1 MGLLV
6 ALAICFYLYS
16 IPNEAPEPESTVI
29 VADAA
34 TQPKTLHIPTLE
46 LTAPIIALGIDDTGE
61 FVAPD
66 SGHEVGWYL
75 GGGYPGSNDP
85 AQAVLLSGHLTGPDG
100 QPAVFADLDQLQ
112 PGEIIL
118 IGREDNTVFSYTVAE
133 IYTMPLP
140 EIDMAA
146 LMASASSEQEGVTLI
161 TCAGG
166 YDEAQATYA
175 QRLIVRAVL
184 ENEH

>member
-1 MGLLV
+1 MLV
-6 ALAICFYLYS
+6 ALAICFYFYS

-29 VADAA
+29 VAEAA

-61 FVAPD
+61 FAAPD

-75 GGGYPGSNDP
+75 GGGFPGSNDP
-85 AQAVLLSGHLTGPDG
+85 AQAVLLSGHLTGSDG
-100 QPAVFADLDQLQ
+100 QPAVFADLNQLL

-118 IGREDNTVFSYTVAE
+118 IGREDNAVFSYTVTE
-133 IYTMPLP
+133 IYILPLSNV
-140 EIDMAA
+140 DMEA
-146 LMASASSEQEGVTLI
+146 LMVSVTPEQEGVTLI
-161 TCAGG
+161 TCAGD

-184 ENEH
+184 ENEP